1 MSLVAERTT
10 PPKTSDRGIALL
22 KFTLELLK
30 SRPDGL
36 RPQDIFREIQA
47 KVPLDSFDTEPMKG
61 SGLPRWR
68 ASLHFFSVAASKAG
82 YLTKSDGWWR
92 ITEEGQKAASL
103 PVDELK
109 RLVRAGYRKWR
120 WGGKKAT
127 AEPAETSASVEEDEV
142 ESESASV
149 LFDDS
154 KQKARAEIDA
164 HLDTLSAYD
173 FQELVGALLEGMG
186 YTTRFVSPP
195 GPDGGTDA
203 LAYVDPLGART
214 PHIRVQVKHKD
225 HTAGREEI
233 AALRGIIRADRE
245 IGVFVSSG
253 GFSRDARREAE
264 RGAVHIELIDLDRFL
279 ELWLQHYAKIP
290 EATRAKLRLEPV
302 YFLAPDIT

>member
-1 MSLVAERTT
+1 VNR
-10 PPKTSDRGIALL
+10 PKTADRGIALL

-30 SRPDGL
+30 SHPDGL
-36 RPQDIFREIQA
+36 RPQDIFREIEA
-47 KVPLDSFDTEPMKG
+47 KVALDSFDTEPMKG

-68 ASLHFFSVAASKAG
+68 AALHFFSVAASKAG

-92 ITEEGQKAASL
+92 ITEEGQKVAGL

-120 WGGKKAT
+120 WGAGRAAPVPQAT
-127 AEPAETSASVEEDEV
+127 QSIVEEEAAA
-142 ESESASV
+142 ESASV

-164 HLDTLSAYD
+164 YLDELSAYD
-173 FQELVGALLEGMG
+173 FQDLVGALLEGMG

-195 GPDGGTDA
+195 GPHGGTDA
-203 LAYVDPLGART
+203 LAYVDPLGARS

-225 HTAGREEI
+225 QPATREEI
-233 AALRGIIRADRE
+233 AALRGILRAERDV
-245 IGVFVSSG
+245 GVFVSSG
-253 GFSRDARREAE
+253 GFSRDAKREANT
-264 RGAVHIELIDLDRFL
+264 GAVHIELIYLDRFL

-290 EATRAKLRLEPV
+290 EAKRSKLRLEPV
-302 YFLAPDIT
+302 YFLAPNIS

>member
-1 MSLVAERTT
+1 MSLASEK
-10 PPKTSDRGIALL
+10 PSQPKTSDRGIALL

-30 SRPDGL
+30 NHPDGL

-47 KVPLDSFDTEPMKG
+47 KVPLDSFDIEPMKG

-82 YLTKSDGWWR
+82 YLIKSDGWWR
-92 ITEEGQKAASL
+92 ITEEGQKAANL

-109 RLVRAGYRKWR
+109 RQVRSRYQEWR
-120 WGGKKAT
+120 WGGRKTAPELPEVPSAT
-127 AEPAETSASVEEDEV
+127 EEQA
-142 ESESASV
+142 SESATV
-149 LFDDS
+149 LFEDS
-154 KQKARAEIDA
+154 KEKARAEIDA
-164 HLDTLSAYD
+164 YLDTLSAYD
-173 FQELVGALLEGMG
+173 FQDLVGALLEGMG
-186 YTTRFVSPP
+186 YTTRFVAPP

-225 HTAGREEI
+225 NSAGREEI

-253 GFSRDARREAE
+253 GFTRDAQREAE

-279 ELWLQHYAKIP
+279 LLWLQHYAKIP
-290 EATRAKLRLEPV
+290 EAKRAKLRLEPV
-302 YFLAPDIT
+302 YFLAPEIA